1 MSTKDY
7 WPNIDDHLDKLQS
20 TWDKYLDEEYPY
32 KIDKNTDAYQ
42 KVIYNVIIIS
52 QIDWHYFRW

>member
-52 QIDWHYFRW
+52 QID